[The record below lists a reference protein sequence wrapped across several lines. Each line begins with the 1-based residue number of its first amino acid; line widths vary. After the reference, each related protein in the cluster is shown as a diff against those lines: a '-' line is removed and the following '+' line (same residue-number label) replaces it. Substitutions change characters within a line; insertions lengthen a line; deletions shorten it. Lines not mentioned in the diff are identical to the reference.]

1 MKVLQR
7 GQLFMV
13 NVVATY
19 LTLPLKKKINNTLNT
34 SLNKTLSNTL
44 ITLALVASFAASANK
59 ALAQYNILPS
69 KVTEAQARKNIV
81 LTGEIK
87 QGGLMVGKTL
97 PGNTVTLNGKAI
109 TVSAKGDYTFGFSRD
124 DKKSYELVIT
134 SVNGDRVA
142 KTLTPEKRSYNIQ
155 RIEGIKKSIMQP
167 NPKSV
172 ARARQDSKQVKAA
185 RKVASDF
192 TYFAQG
198 FIAPIEGTITGVYGS
213 QRIYNGVP
221 KNPHFGLDY
230 AGKIGDPVKAPASGT
245 VLLWVPDMFYSG
257 GTMIIDHGQGVSSTF
272 LHLSNTYVK
281 QGDKVKQ
288 GDIVAAVGES
298 GRATGPHLD
307 WRINWF
313 NVKIDPAL
321 VLKIQPLI

>member
-1 MKVLQR
+1 M
-7 GQLFMV
+7 G
-13 NVVATY
+13 NA
-19 LTLPLKKKINNTLNT
+19 
-34 SLNKTLSNTL
+34 LSNSLSKTL
-44 ITLALVASFAASANK
+44 ITLALVTSFVTSAK
-59 ALAQYNILPS
+59 EMPAQENTTQNS
-69 KVTEAQARKNIV
+69 IV

-87 QGGLMVGKTL
+87 QGGLVVGKTL
-97 PGNTVTLNGKAI
+97 PKNTVTLNGKVI
-109 TVSAKGDYTFGFSRD
+109 TVSANGDYTFGFSRD
-124 DKKSYELVIT
+124 DQKNYQLVIT
-134 SVNGDRVA
+134 SVNGDRVE
-142 KTLTPEKRSYNIQ
+142 KSLIPQKRSYNIQ

-172 ARARQDSKQVKAA
+172 ARAQQDSKQVKAA
-185 RKVASDF
+185 RKIASSLN
-192 TYFAQG
+192 YFAQG

-213 QRIYNGVP
+213 QRVYNGVP

-230 AGKIGDPVKAPASGT
+230 AGNTGDPVKAPASGT

-272 LHLSNTYVK
+272 LHLSNSYVK
-281 QGDKVKQ
+281 QGAKVKKGQ
-288 GDIVAAVGES
+288 VIAAVGKS

-321 VLKIQPLI
+321 VLKLTPLK

>member
-1 MKVLQR
+1 MGNSLTDGLTNTLSKTLIALAFVTSFTASSQ
-7 GQLFMV
+7 
-13 NVVATY
+13 VATAQE
-19 LTLPLKKKINNTLNT
+19 KI
-34 SLNKTLSNTL
+34 
-44 ITLALVASFAASANK
+44 A
-59 ALAQYNILPS
+59 
-69 KVTEAQARKNIV
+69 

-97 PGNTVTLNGKAI
+97 AQNTVTLNGKAL
-109 TVSAKGDYTFGFSRD
+109 TVSNSGDFTFGFSRD
-124 DKKSYELVIT
+124 DKQSYQLVIT
-134 SVNGDRVA
+134 SVNGDRVE
-142 KTLTPEKRSYNIQ
+142 KTLTPQKRSYNIQ

-172 ARARQDSKQVKAA
+172 ARAQQDSKQVKTA
-185 RKVASDF
+185 RKVASSLN
-192 TYFAQG
+192 YFAQG

-213 QRIYNGVP
+213 QRVYNGVP

-230 AGKIGDPVKAPASGT
+230 AGKTGDPVKAPAAGT
-245 VLLWVPDMFYSG
+245 ALLWVPDMFYSG

-272 LHLSNTYVK
+272 LHLSNSYVK

-288 GDIVAAVGES
+288 GQVVAAVGKS

-321 VLKIQPLI
+321 VLKIQPLH